1 MKNFNLSG
9 DDLDEYK
16 ERVAENIKSINK
28 GGIDKYVDPDG
39 YIVKLF
45 SVNEEQMRFSPD
57 GICSIGYLKKYYKN
71 QDLLSDA
78 YNTIRNKIIM
88 WPKHRQSINQRR
100 YACFRD
106 RFDFTIF
113 DIKQFYKKGES
124 KLVLKDSQSA
134 QFLKSLGG
142 FKNFILEYQL
152 EIFVKNNDIINLASL
167 DGALISSYEDYIF
180 SPEIN
185 EQYLEM
191 LINKLKQ
198 FNA

>member
-1 MKNFNLSG
+1 MKNFNLSS
-9 DDLDEYK
+9 DDLYVYK
-16 ERVAENIKSINK
+16 KRVKDNIDLINN
-28 GGIDKYVDPDG
+28 GNIGKYVDPDN
-39 YIVKLF
+39 IVKLF
-45 SVNEEQMRFSPD
+45 SVNEERMRFSPD

-71 QDLLSDA
+71 QDLLYDA
-78 YNTIRNKIIM
+78 YNTIRKKIIM
-88 WPKHRQSINQRR
+88 WPKHRQSINNRR

-113 DIKQFYKKGES
+113 DIKQFYEKGES

-198 FNA
+198 IVA